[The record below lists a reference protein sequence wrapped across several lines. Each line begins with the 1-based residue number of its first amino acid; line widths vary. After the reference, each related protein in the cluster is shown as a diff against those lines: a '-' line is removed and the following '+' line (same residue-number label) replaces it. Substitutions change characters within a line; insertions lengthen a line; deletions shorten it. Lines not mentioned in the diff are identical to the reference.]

1 MKQKL
6 TNRIL
11 SLLLVVVMLFSLIP
25 AAFAQ
30 SGHIKATQQEAVKVA
45 QGAQYQLELKNVFAD
60 GQGHSL
66 TYSVTNDSANKST
79 TAIKDGVYYFTCPTE
94 GEYTP
99 TITARCGSDGTTA
112 DITLHITVTAGEISD
127 NKQYDYDE
135 TPADKVT
142 VYVTVSSDGIPLLGT
157 DKDQTPLSHLQVTV
171 PYFDLA
177 RYGLQDF
184 YRYSTQNGQ
193 GTYVGT
199 EVIKRPTA
207 MHLFI
212 YLLERYYLG
221 LPESECGTGSSRDQL
236 FGDPLNMGVSNILG
250 DANVY
255 DEGHSPLKYSG
266 SATSTYM
273 QNFWGHDENLMYYRN
288 HRYPLMSPGWG
299 ATADYMLLS
308 DGDVM
313 DVAMF
318 SDWNFYTKG
327 AFCCIGAA
335 GSKLPAETLTVKQGS
350 ALRFTGLKY
359 GTQSVSDGGTDTF
372 LTVGESDA
380 ITYVCFN
387 QNWERVATAT
397 PVSETVDG
405 NFELDTSKL
414 APGTY
419 HLVGMEMDGGESA
432 SLAPATCDL
441 VVEGE
446 EISHTDAND
455 DGICDTCGKK
465 FDRAPRLIEG
475 VQDVKNQV
483 VVGTAY
489 LLGDLQNGK
498 IFFDPDGDK
507 LYVTGSGAMGSSQA
521 NYFYQR
527 STDGGNTWSE
537 ELSFAGALFGAT
549 TISLTENEP
558 GVYNYRFYAKSYEY
572 DENGQII
579 KANSSAD
586 EGNYWN
592 LELTVDLAENLDFN
606 TTFYLGKDQNYST
619 NGGKYPIIKL
629 YPSLGTDENGHAI
642 ADYEHPVPFLNSQF
656 AADENAAQG
665 YMDEKGTYNMQYATV
680 KGGWYVYEG
689 FGWNTETEAYD
700 IPLGGMQ
707 IKLPADG
714 NVDGALAGGTNIYL
728 RLLSV
733 YASSRMIGGSYFGAE
748 DYTARV
754 TCPIMQCDATMGTP
768 YVRGNYT
775 YYPTLFY
782 AGGNAC
788 LFNTYVY
795 PTDTDS
801 YIFNQAING
810 TLTAGNSVE
819 TKRLQ
824 ISQIVELT
832 VTVPETADFGLY
844 FQFNNFN
851 TSQQKPI
858 VDWSSKGDGTKTA
871 VYAVSKQNGN
881 YTWRL
886 TDTEDVYVTRGGW
899 LNSLS
904 SSTSM
909 SFDFSSGYT
918 DKLSHD
924 FTKLGTQTI
933 KRDEADLQVFVS
945 PTGAKALGSGT
956 ERIRAY
962 RMWELINSDA
972 GNIMVEPDFVWN
984 KLSGPAGISFVDD
997 TAEITGNQVD
1007 SGNARH
1013 NWADISANGG
1023 TSIFAV
1029 RYDAMDMDTGNN
1041 KTHAGYYPATNPDR
1055 VAFVVVAD
1063 ELGSAVANVPF
1074 NGDFAAN
1081 ARLDGWDY
1089 IYDTWYYLRS
1099 DAQPALTFTTSD
1111 AVKVEYAFGLTDGK
1125 TMVST
1130 VSDFSSLTAAD
1141 GTYSIP
1147 LQAMNDSANNYGGTV
1162 IIRMTDSAGKYSY
1175 QLVKVAGIDV
1185 HVENISYP
1193 GEPVMPG
1200 STVRVTFDGLY
1211 RSVNKISGIFNPT
1224 TFYPRYTLAGQEVT
1238 GTTGQYQQMDSSS
1251 VTFTIPKDVSFE
1263 EGKDTTVVT
1272 ATNGYVFGSM
1282 YSAANPFGAMYYMTD
1297 VGVGTNFNAVM
1308 VAFAFQRLCDIDISV
1323 ARMPLT
1329 TVDFTVTGAAD
1340 YRFVLKDSDGVEQTA
1355 QNGVYSLGFGTY
1367 SYLVEADGCIRE
1379 NGLFTVSS
1387 ADNGRKSIS
1396 VVLRPTDETTW
1407 DGKTV
1412 TEAQPG
1418 SDGVYE
1424 ISTAAQLAWFAQQVN
1439 AGTGARYNARLTR
1452 DISLNS
1458 YSWTPIGISSSKTF
1472 KGSFDGNGHM
1482 VTDLYINST
1491 DNYQG
1496 LFGYISAAS
1505 IKNLGV
1511 TGTVTAIDK
1520 SYIGGLVGYAAGAY
1534 SIDGCFNAAHVTG
1547 KQTVAG
1553 IVGSGAKTGTIKNC
1567 YNTGNITG
1575 TKLVAGINA
1584 SASANSLAVAKNCF
1598 NVGAISGTANIGGV
1612 NTGAADKATNS
1623 FYLGGCCAGAASA
1636 AAGTPK
1642 TAAEMADAAFAAQLG
1657 SAFAHVENRAYPVL
1671 TWQSG
1676 EVCQHTVTEV
1686 KNAQPAT
1693 CTTDGYTGDTYCR
1706 LCGAKISE
1714 GHAIDALGHKLT
1726 KTEAKAA
1733 TCTEAGN
1740 SEYYTCSA
1748 CGKYFSDAEG
1758 KNAIEKDSWVIE
1770 ATGHKLTKTEAKA
1783 ATCTE
1788 AGNSEYYTCSACG
1801 KYFSDAEGKNAIE
1814 KDSWV
1819 IEANGHKL
1827 TKTEAKAATCTEA
1840 GNGEYY
1846 TCSACGKYFSDAEG
1860 KNEIAKGSWVIE
1872 ANDHNMTKTA
1882 AKAATCTEAGNS
1894 EYYTCSA
1901 CGKYFSDAK
1910 GKNEIAKDSWVIEAT
1925 GHKLTKTEA
1934 KAATCTEAGNS
1945 EYYTCSACGKYFSDA
1960 KGENEIAKDS
1970 WIIKAL
1976 GHVEVKDAA
1985 KAATCTETGLTEGVH
2000 CSRCNTVLKAQTET
2014 PALGHVEVKDAAKAA
2029 TCTETGLTEGV
2040 HCSRCNTVL
2049 KAQTETPALGHSYK
2063 NGVCTRCGAKNPN
2076 YKPAAPT
2083 ISTGYAAGTGKPT
2096 VKWNAVS
2103 GAAKYEVYRAATR
2116 NGTYKLMGTVTG
2128 TSYTDESAYA
2138 GYIYFYKV
2146 RVVDAGGVKS
2156 NFSAIHSGTC
2166 HCAMPVVSSG
2176 YVASTGKPTIK
2187 WTAVSGATEYRV
2199 YRAATRN
2206 GTYKLMGTVTGTGYT
2221 DESAYAGYTYFYKVK
2236 AVSKVKTSANS
2247 AYSTIVSAVC
2257 HCAKPVVSSGYV
2269 ASTGKPYIKWKAVNG
2284 AVKYQVYRAD
2294 TKTGTYKLLGTTTK
2308 TNYTDSTASAGYT
2321 YFYKVK
2327 AVSKVKTSANSASS
2341 AVISA
2346 VCHCAKPVVKI
2357 TTSSGD
2363 PKLTWSAVTGASKYQ
2378 VYRATSSGGTYT
2390 KIATTTA
2397 KTYTDKT
2404 VVSGKTYYYKVKAVS
2419 KVRPSANSAFSA
2431 VKSIKA
2437 K

>member
-6 TNRIL
+6 THRIL

-112 DITLHITVTAGEISD
+112 DITLHITVTAGEITD

-142 VYVTVSSDGIPLLGT
+142 VYVTVSNDGIPLLGT

-184 YRYSTQNGQ
+184 YRYATQNGQ
-193 GTYVGT
+193 GAYVGT

-236 FGDPLNMGVSNILG
+236 FGDPLNMGVSNILNE
-250 DANVY
+250 ANVY

-327 AFCCIGAA
+327 AFCCIGAS

-359 GTQSVSDGGTDTF
+359 GTKSVSDGGTDTF

-419 HLVGMEMDGGESA
+419 HLVGMEMDAGESA

-475 VQDVKNQV
+475 VQDVKDQV

-489 LLGDLQNGK
+489 LLSDLQSGK
-498 IFFDPDGDK
+498 IFKDPDGDK
-507 LYVTGSGAMGSSQA
+507 LYITGSGAMGSSQA

-537 ELSFAGALFGAT
+537 ELSFASAMFGAT

-572 DENGQII
+572 DKNGQII

-606 TTFYLGKDQNYST
+606 TTFYLGRDQNYST

-629 YPSLGTDENGHAI
+629 YPSLVTDENGHAI
-642 ADYEHPVPFLNSQF
+642 ADYDNPVPFLNSQF

-707 IKLPADG
+707 IKLPADS
-714 NVDGALAGGTNIYL
+714 NVDGAMAGGTNIYL

-733 YASSRMIGGSYFGAE
+733 YASNKMIGGSYFGAE

-768 YVRGNYT
+768 YVSGNYT

-795 PTDTDS
+795 PTDTDN

-810 TLTAGNSVE
+810 TLTAGYDVE

-832 VTVPETADFGLY
+832 VTVPERADFGLY

-858 VDWSSKGDGTKTA
+858 VDWSYKGDGTKTA

-886 TDTEDVYVTRGGW
+886 TDTEEEYVTRGGW

-909 SFDFSSGYT
+909 SFDFSSGNT

-945 PTGAKALGSGT
+945 PSGAKALGSGT

-984 KLSGPAGISFVDD
+984 KLSGPADISFVDD

-1041 KTHAGYYPATNPDR
+1041 KSHAGYYPATNPDR
-1055 VAFVVVAD
+1055 VAFAVVAD

-1130 VSDFSSLTAAD
+1130 VFDFSSLTAAD

-1224 TFYPRYTLAGQEVT
+1224 TFYPRYTLAGQEIT

-1282 YSAANPFGAMYYMTD
+1282 YSAANPFGAMYNMTD

-1323 ARMPLT
+1323 ARMPIT

-1340 YRFVLKDSDGVEQTA
+1340 YRFILKDSDGVEQTA

-1407 DGKTV
+1407 DGKTK
-1412 TEAQPG
+1412 TEPALV
-1418 SDGVYE
+1418 DGVYE

-1439 AGTGARYNARLTR
+1439 AGTGAKYSARLTR

-1491 DNYQG
+1491 NNYQG
-1496 LFGYISAAS
+1496 LFGNISAAS

-1553 IVGSGAKTGTIKNC
+1553 IAGSGAKTGTIKNC

-1584 SASANSLAVAKNCF
+1584 SSSANSLAVAENCF
-1598 NVGAISGTANIGGV
+1598 NVGAISGTANIGGI

-1623 FYLGGCCAGAASA
+1623 FYLKGCCAGAASA

-1642 TAAEMADAAFAAQLG
+1642 TAAEMADAAFAVQLG
-1657 SAFAHVENRAYPVL
+1657 SAFAHVENRVYPVL
-1671 TWQSG
+1671 TWQLH
-1676 EVCQHTVTEV
+1676 EHM
-1686 KNAQPAT
+1686 
-1693 CTTDGYTGDTYCR
+1693 
-1706 LCGAKISE
+1706 
-1714 GHAIDALGHKLT
+1714 LT

-1740 SEYYTCSA
+1740 SEYYTCSG
-1748 CGKYFSDAEG
+1748 CGKFFSDAKGE
-1758 KNAIEKDSWVIE
+1758 NEIAKDSWIIE

-1788 AGNSEYYTCSACG
+1788 AGNSEYYTCSG
-1801 KYFSDAEGKNAIE
+1801 
-1814 KDSWV
+1814 
-1819 IEANGHKL
+1819 
-1827 TKTEAKAATCTEA
+1827 
-1840 GNGEYY
+1840 
-1846 TCSACGKYFSDAEG
+1846 
-1860 KNEIAKGSWVIE
+1860 
-1872 ANDHNMTKTA
+1872 
-1882 AKAATCTEAGNS
+1882 
-1894 EYYTCSA
+1894 

-1910 GKNEIAKDSWVIEAT
+1910 GENEIAKDSWVIEAT

-1945 EYYTCSACGKYFSDA
+1945 EYYTCSGCGKYFSDA
-1960 KGENEIAKDS
+1960 KGENEITKDSWIIEAIGHKLTKTEAKAATCTEKGNSEYYTCSACGKYFSDAEGKNEIAKDSWVIEATGHNMTKTEAKAATCTEAGNSEYYTCSGCGKFFSDAEGKNEIAKDS

-2000 CSRCNTVLKAQTET
+2000 CSRCNTVLKAQTEIPALGHVEVKDAAKAATCTETGLTEGVHCSRCSAVLKAQTET

-2040 HCSRCNTVL
+2040 HCSRCNAVL
-2049 KAQTETPALGHSYK
+2049 KAQTETPALGHDYK
-2063 NGVCTRCGAKNPN
+2063 NGVCTRCDAKDPN
-2076 YKPAAPT
+2076 YKPAAPA
-2083 ISTGYAAGTGKPT
+2083 ISTSYAAGTGKPT
-2096 VKWNAVS
+2096 VKWNAVDR
-2103 GAAKYEVYRAATR
+2103 AVKYEVYRAATR

-2138 GYIYFYKV
+2138 GYTYFYKV
-2146 RVVDAGGVKS
+2146 TAVDAGGVKG
-2156 NFSAIHSGTC
+2156 NFSAIHSVIC
-2166 HCAMPVVSSG
+2166 HCAKPVASSG

-2206 GTYKLMGTVTGTGYT
+2206 GTYKLMSTVTGTGYT
-2221 DESAYAGYTYFYKVK
+2221 DESAY
-2236 AVSKVKTSANS
+2236 
-2247 AYSTIVSAVC
+2247 
-2257 HCAKPVVSSGYV
+2257 
-2269 ASTGKPYIKWKAVNG
+2269 
-2284 AVKYQVYRAD
+2284 
-2294 TKTGTYKLLGTTTK
+2294 
-2308 TNYTDSTASAGYT
+2308 AGYT

-2357 TTSSGD
+2357 TTSNGD

-2390 KIATTTA
+2390 KVATTTA

-2404 VVSGKTYYYKVKAVS
+2404 AVSGKTYYYKVKAVS
-2419 KVRPSANSAFSA
+2419 KVKTSANSVFSA
-2431 VKSIKA
+2431 VKSIRA

>member
-1 MKQKL
+1 MCAGVMRYGIFLPGMHRLPLREAGIFCRVRWPFSSPPGRLHTELCKEVSMKQKL
-6 TNRIL
+6 THRIL

-30 SGHIKATQQEAVKVA
+30 SGHITATQQEAVKVA

-112 DITLHITVTAGEISD
+112 DITLHITVTAGEITDS
-127 NKQYDYDE
+127 KQYDYDE

-142 VYVTVSSDGIPLLGT
+142 VYVTVSNDGIPLLGT

-177 RYGLQDF
+177 RYGLQDC
-184 YRYSTQNGQ
+184 YRYATQNGQ
-193 GTYVGT
+193 GAYVGT

-255 DEGHSPLKYSG
+255 DEGHSPLKYTG

-327 AFCCIGAA
+327 AFCCIGAS

-419 HLVGMEMDGGESA
+419 HLVGMEMDAGKSA

-475 VQDVKNQV
+475 VQDVKDQV

-489 LLGDLQNGK
+489 LLSDLQSGK

-507 LYVTGSGAMGSSQA
+507 LYITGSGAMGSSQA

-537 ELSFAGALFGAT
+537 ELSFAGAMFGAT

-572 DENGQII
+572 DKNGQIV

-592 LELTVDLAENLDFN
+592 LELRVDLAENLDFN
-606 TTFYLGKDQNYST
+606 TTFYLGRDQNYST

-629 YPSLGTDENGHAI
+629 YPSLGTDENGHAV
-642 ADYEHPVPFLNSQF
+642 ADYDNPVPFLNSQF

-707 IKLPADG
+707 IKLPADS
-714 NVDGALAGGTNIYL
+714 NVDGAMAGGTNIYL

-733 YASSRMIGGSYFGAE
+733 YASNKMIGGSYFGAE

-768 YVRGNYT
+768 YVSGNYT

-819 TKRLQ
+819 TKSLQ

-832 VTVPETADFGLY
+832 VTVPERADFGLY

-858 VDWSSKGDGTKTA
+858 VDWSSKDDGTKTA

-886 TDTEDVYVTRGGW
+886 TDTEEEYVTRGGW

-909 SFDFSSGYT
+909 SFDFSSGNT

-945 PTGAKALGSGT
+945 PSGAKALGSGT

-1041 KTHAGYYPATNPDR
+1041 KSHAGYYPATNPDR
-1055 VAFVVVAD
+1055 VAFAVVAD

-1224 TFYPRYTLAGQEVT
+1224 TFYPRYTLAGQEIT

-1263 EGKDTTVVT
+1263 EGKDTTVIT

-1282 YSAANPFGAMYYMTD
+1282 YSAANPFGAMYNMTD

-1308 VAFAFQRLCDIDISV
+1308 VTFAFQRLCDIDISV
-1323 ARMPLT
+1323 ARMPIT

-1340 YRFVLKDSDGVEQTA
+1340 YRFILKDSDGVEQTA

-1396 VVLRPTDETTW
+1396 VVLRPTDEATW

-1412 TEAQPG
+1412 TEVQPG

-1439 AGTGARYNARLTR
+1439 AGTGAKYKARLTR

-1458 YSWTPIGISSSKTF
+1458 YSWTPIGISSYKTF

-1491 DNYQG
+1491 NNYQG

-1520 SYIGGLVGYAAGAY
+1520 SFIGGLVGYAAGAY

-1584 SASANSLAVAKNCF
+1584 SASANSLAVAQNCF
-1598 NVGAISGTANIGGV
+1598 NVGAISGTANIGGI

-1623 FYLGGCCAGAASA
+1623 FYLKGCCAGAASA

-1671 TWQSG
+1671 TWQLH
-1676 EVCQHTVTEV
+1676 EHKLTKTEV
-1686 KNAQPAT
+1686 KAAT
-1693 CTTDGYTGDTYCR
+1693 CTEAGNSEYYTCSG
-1706 LCGAKISE
+1706 CGKYFSDAKGKNEIAKDSWVIAATGHNMTKTEAKAATCTEAGNSE
-1714 GHAIDALGHKLT
+1714 YYTCGTCGKYFSDAEGKNAIEKDSWIIEATGHNMT

-1758 KNAIEKDSWVIE
+1758 KNEITKDSWI
-1770 ATGHKLTKTEAKA
+1770 
-1783 ATCTE
+1783 
-1788 AGNSEYYTCSACG
+1788 
-1801 KYFSDAEGKNAIE
+1801 
-1814 KDSWV
+1814 
-1819 IEANGHKL
+1819 
-1827 TKTEAKAATCTEA
+1827 
-1840 GNGEYY
+1840 
-1846 TCSACGKYFSDAEG
+1846 
-1860 KNEIAKGSWVIE
+1860 
-1872 ANDHNMTKTA
+1872 
-1882 AKAATCTEAGNS
+1882 
-1894 EYYTCSA
+1894 
-1901 CGKYFSDAK
+1901 
-1910 GKNEIAKDSWVIEAT
+1910 IEAT

-1970 WIIKAL
+1970 WIIDALGHVEVKDAAKAATCTEKGLTEGSHCSRCNTVLKAQTETPAL

-2040 HCSRCNTVL
+2040 HCSRCNAVL
-2049 KAQTETPALGHSYK
+2049 KAQTETPALGHVEVKDAAKAATCTETGLTEGVHCSRCNAVLKAQTETPALGHDYK
-2063 NGVCTRCGAKNPN
+2063 NGVCIRCGAKDPN

-2083 ISTGYAAGTGKPT
+2083 ISTGFVASTGKPT
-2096 VKWNAVS
+2096 VKWSTVS
-2103 GAAKYEVYRAATR
+2103 GAAKYEVYRADTR

-2146 RVVDAGGVKS
+2146 RVVDAGGVKG
-2156 NFSAIHSGTC
+2156 NFSTILSGTC

-2187 WTAVSGATEYRV
+2187 WTAVSGATEYQV
-2199 YRAATRN
+2199 YRADTRN
-2206 GTYKLMGTVTGTGYT
+2206 GTYKLMGTVTGTSYT
-2221 DESAYAGYTYFYKVK
+2221 DESANAGYIYFYKVK
-2236 AVSKVKTSANS
+2236 AVSKVRSAADSNFS
-2247 AYSTIVSAVC
+2247 AVVSA
-2257 HCAKPVVSSGYV
+2257 
-2269 ASTGKPYIKWKAVNG
+2269 T
-2284 AVKYQVYRAD
+2284 
-2294 TKTGTYKLLGTTTK
+2294 
-2308 TNYTDSTASAGYT
+2308 
-2321 YFYKVK
+2321 
-2327 AVSKVKTSANSASS
+2327 
-2341 AVISA
+2341 
-2346 VCHCAKPVVKI
+2346 CHCAKPVVKI
-2357 TTSSGD
+2357 TTSGGD
-2363 PKLTWSAVTGASKYQ
+2363 PKLTWNAVTNASKYE
-2378 VYRATSSGGTYT
+2378 VYRATSKTGTYT
-2390 KIATTTA
+2390 KVATTTA
-2397 KTYTDKT
+2397 KSYTDKT
-2404 VVSGKTYYYKVKAVS
+2404 AKAGTTYYYKVKAVS

-2431 VKSIKA
+2431 IKSIKA

>member
-6 TNRIL
+6 THRIL

-30 SGHIKATQQEAVKVA
+30 SGHITATQQEAVKVA
-45 QGAQYQLELKNVFAD
+45 QGAQYQLELKNAFAD

-255 DEGHSPLKYSG
+255 DEEHSPLKYSG

-327 AFCCIGAA
+327 AFCCIGAS

-419 HLVGMEMDGGESA
+419 HLVGMEMDAGESA

-441 VVEGE
+441 VVEGVE
-446 EISHTDAND
+446 TSHTDAND

-475 VQDVKNQV
+475 VQDVKDQV
-483 VVGTAY
+483 EVGTAY
-489 LLGDLQNGK
+489 LLSDLQSGK

-537 ELSFAGALFGAT
+537 ELSFAGAMFGAT

-558 GVYNYRFYAKSYEY
+558 GVYNYRFYAKSYER
-572 DENGQII
+572 DENGQIV

-592 LELTVDLAENLDFN
+592 LELTVDQAENLDFN

-707 IKLPADG
+707 IKLPADS
-714 NVDGALAGGTNIYL
+714 NVDGAMAGGTNIYL

-733 YASSRMIGGSYFGAE
+733 YASNKMIGGSYFGAK

-801 YIFNQAING
+801 YIFSQAING
-810 TLTAGNSVE
+810 TLTAGNSVQ
-819 TKRLQ
+819 TKSLQ

-858 VDWSSKGDGTKTA
+858 VDWSYKGDGTKTA

-909 SFDFSSGYT
+909 SFDFSSGNT

-1029 RYDAMDMDTGNN
+1029 RYDAMDMDTSNN
-1041 KTHAGYYPATNPDR
+1041 KSHAGYYPATNPDR
-1055 VAFVVVAD
+1055 VAFAVVAD

-1130 VSDFSSLTAAD
+1130 VSDFSSLTATD

-1175 QLVKVAGIDV
+1175 QLVKVAGMDV

-1238 GTTGQYQQMDSSS
+1238 GTTDQYQQMDSSS

-1297 VGVGTNFNAVM
+1297 VGVGTNFNAVT

-1407 DGKTV
+1407 DGKTK
-1412 TEAQPG
+1412 TEPALV
-1418 SDGVYE
+1418 DGVYE
-1424 ISTAAQLAWFAQQVN
+1424 ISTAAQLAWFAKQVN
-1439 AGTGARYNARLTR
+1439 AGTGAKYKARLTR

-1458 YSWTPIGISSSKTF
+1458 YSWTPIGISSYKTF

-1491 DNYQG
+1491 NNYQG

-1511 TGTVTAIDK
+1511 TGTVTAIDN

-1534 SIDGCFNAAHVTG
+1534 TIDGCFNAAHVTG

-1553 IVGSGAKTGTIKNC
+1553 IAGSGAKAGTIKNC
-1567 YNTGNITG
+1567 YNTGSITG

-1584 SASANSLAVAKNCF
+1584 SSSSNSLAVAENCF
-1598 NVGAISGTANIGGV
+1598 NVGAISGTANIGGI

-1623 FYLGGCCAGAASA
+1623 FYLEGCCAGAASA

-1671 TWQSG
+1671 TWQLH
-1676 EVCQHTVTEV
+1676 EHML
-1686 KNAQPAT
+1686 N
-1693 CTTDGYTGDTYCR
+1693 
-1706 LCGAKISE
+1706 
-1714 GHAIDALGHKLT
+1714 

-1748 CGKYFSDAEG
+1748 CGKYFR
-1758 KNAIEKDSWVIE
+1758 
-1770 ATGHKLTKTEAKA
+1770 
-1783 ATCTE
+1783 
-1788 AGNSEYYTCSACG
+1788 
-1801 KYFSDAEGKNAIE
+1801 
-1814 KDSWV
+1814 
-1819 IEANGHKL
+1819 
-1827 TKTEAKAATCTEA
+1827 
-1840 GNGEYY
+1840 
-1846 TCSACGKYFSDAEG
+1846 DAEG
-1860 KNEIAKGSWVIE
+1860 KNEIAKDSWIIE
-1872 ANDHNMTKTA
+1872 ANGHDMTKTA
-1882 AKAATCTEAGNS
+1882 
-1894 EYYTCSA
+1894 
-1901 CGKYFSDAK
+1901 
-1910 GKNEIAKDSWVIEAT
+1910 
-1925 GHKLTKTEA
+1925 A

-2049 KAQTETPALGHSYK
+2049 KAQTETPALGHVEVKDAAKAATCTEKGLTEGVHCSRCSAVLKAQTETPALGHVEVKDAAKAATCTETGLTEGVHCSRCNTVLKAQTSTPALGHDYK
-2063 NGVCTRCGAKNPN
+2063 NGVCTRCGAKDPN

-2083 ISTGYAAGTGKPT
+2083 ISTSYAAGTGKPT
-2096 VKWNAVS
+2096 VKWNAVDR
-2103 GAAKYEVYRAATR
+2103 AVKYQVYRAATR
-2116 NGTYKLMGTVTG
+2116 NGTYKLLGTVTG

-2138 GYIYFYKV
+2138 GYTYFYKV
-2146 RVVDAGGVKS
+2146 TAVDAGGVKG
-2156 NFSAIHSGTC
+2156 NFSAIHSVIC
-2166 HCAMPVVSSG
+2166 HCAKPVVSSG

-2206 GTYKLMGTVTGTGYT
+2206 GTYKLLGTVTGTGYT
-2221 DESAYAGYTYFYKVK
+2221 DESANAGYTYFYKVK

-2247 AYSTIVSAVC
+2247 TSSAVISAVC
-2257 HCAKPVVSSGYV
+2257 HCAKPTVTPDYLT
-2269 ASTGKPYIKWKAVNG
+2269 STGKPYIKWKAVNG
-2284 AVKYQVYRAD
+2284 AVKYEVYRAG

-2327 AVSKVKTSANSASS
+2327 AVSKVKTSANSAYSTI
-2341 AVISA
+2341 VSA

-2363 PKLTWSAVTGASKYQ
+2363 PKLTWNAVTNASKYE
-2378 VYRATSSGGTYT
+2378 VYRATSKTGTYT
-2390 KIATTTA
+2390 KVATTTA
-2397 KTYTDKT
+2397 KRYTDKT
-2404 VVSGKTYYYKVKAVS
+2404 AKAGTTYYYKVKAVS

-2431 VKSIKA
+2431 IKSIKA

>member
-112 DITLHITVTAGEISD
+112 DITLHITVTAGEITD

-142 VYVTVSSDGIPLLGT
+142 VYVTVSNDGIPLLGT

-184 YRYSTQNGQ
+184 YRYATQNGQ
-193 GTYVGT
+193 GAYVGT

-236 FGDPLNMGVSNILG
+236 FGGPLNAGVSNILG

-255 DEGHSPLKYSG
+255 DEGHSPLKYTG

-318 SDWNFYTKG
+318 TDWNFYTKG
-327 AFCCIGAA
+327 AFCCIGAS

-359 GTQSVSDGGTDTF
+359 GTKSVSDGGTDTF

-419 HLVGMEMDGGESA
+419 HLVGMEMDAGESA

-475 VQDVKNQV
+475 VQDVKDQV
-483 VVGTAY
+483 EVGTAY
-489 LLGDLQNGK
+489 LLSDLQSGK

-537 ELSFAGALFGAT
+537 ELSFAGAMFGAT

-572 DENGQII
+572 DKNGQII

-606 TTFYLGKDQNYST
+606 TTFYLGRDQNYST

-707 IKLPADG
+707 IKLPADS
-714 NVDGALAGGTNIYL
+714 NVDGAMAGGTNIYL

-733 YASSRMIGGSYFGAE
+733 YASNKMIGGSYFRAE

-768 YVRGNYT
+768 YVSGNYT

-795 PTDTDS
+795 PTDTDN
-801 YIFNQAING
+801 YIFSQTING
-810 TLTAGNSVE
+810 TLTAGSSVE

-832 VTVPETADFGLY
+832 VTVPERADFGLY

-858 VDWSSKGDGTKTA
+858 VDWSSKDDGTKTA

-886 TDTEDVYVTRGGW
+886 TDTEEEYVTRGGW

-909 SFDFSSGYT
+909 SFDFSSGNT

-997 TAEITGNQVD
+997 TAVITGNQVD

-1041 KTHAGYYPATNPDR
+1041 KSHAGYYPATNPDR

-1224 TFYPRYTLAGQEVT
+1224 TFYPRYTLAGQEIT

-1282 YSAANPFGAMYYMTD
+1282 YSAANPFGTMYNMTD
-1297 VGVGTNFNAVM
+1297 VGVGTNFNAVN

-1340 YRFVLKDSDGVEQTA
+1340 YRFILKDSDGVEQTA

-1407 DGKTV
+1407 DGKTK
-1412 TEAQPG
+1412 TEPALV
-1418 SDGVYE
+1418 DGVYE
-1424 ISTAAQLAWFAQQVN
+1424 ISTAAQLAWFAKQVN
-1439 AGTGARYNARLTR
+1439 AGTGAKYKARLTR

-1458 YSWTPIGISSSKTF
+1458 YSWTPIGISSSKAF
-1472 KGSFDGNGHM
+1472 KGTFDGNGHM

-1496 LFGYISAAS
+1496 LFGSISTAS

-1520 SYIGGLVGYAAGAY
+1520 SFIGGLVGYAAGKY

-1547 KQTVAG
+1547 EKTVAG
-1553 IVGSGAKTGTIKNC
+1553 IVGSGAKTGTITNC

-1598 NVGAISGTANIGGV
+1598 NVGAISGTANIGGI

-1623 FYLGGCCAGAASA
+1623 FYLKGCCAGAASA

-1671 TWQSG
+1671 TWQLH
-1676 EVCQHTVTEV
+1676 E
-1686 KNAQPAT
+1686 
-1693 CTTDGYTGDTYCR
+1693 
-1706 LCGAKISE
+1706 
-1714 GHAIDALGHKLT
+1714 HKLT

-1740 SEYYTCSA
+1740 SEYYTCSGCGKYFRDA
-1748 CGKYFSDAEG
+1748 EGKNEIAKDSWVIEALGHNMTKTEAKAATCTEAGNSEYYTCSGCGKYFSDAEG

-1770 ATGHKLTKTEAKA
+1770 ATG
-1783 ATCTE
+1783 
-1788 AGNSEYYTCSACG
+1788 
-1801 KYFSDAEGKNAIE
+1801 
-1814 KDSWV
+1814 
-1819 IEANGHKL
+1819 
-1827 TKTEAKAATCTEA
+1827 
-1840 GNGEYY
+1840 
-1846 TCSACGKYFSDAEG
+1846 
-1860 KNEIAKGSWVIE
+1860 
-1872 ANDHNMTKTA
+1872 HNMTKTA

-1910 GKNEIAKDSWVIEAT
+1910 GENEIAKDSWVIEAT
-1925 GHKLTKTEA
+1925 GHKLTKTEAKAATCTEAGNSEYYTCSGCGKFFSDAGGKNEIAKDSWIIEANDHNMTKTAA

-2049 KAQTETPALGHSYK
+2049 KAQTETPALGHDYK
-2063 NGVCTRCGAKNPN
+2063 NGVCTRCDAKDPN

-2083 ISTGYAAGTGKPT
+2083 ISTSYAASTGKPT
-2096 VKWNAVS
+2096 VKWSTVS

-2128 TSYTDESAYA
+2128 TSYTDKSAYA
-2138 GYIYFYKV
+2138 GYTYFYKV
-2146 RVVDAGGVKS
+2146 TAVDAGGVKG
-2156 NFSAIHSGTC
+2156 NFSAIHSVIC
-2166 HCAMPVVSSG
+2166 HCAKPVVSSG

-2206 GTYKLMGTVTGTGYT
+2206 GTYKLMGTVTGTSYT

-2236 AVSKVKTSANS
+2236 AVSKVKTAANS
-2247 AYSTIVSAVC
+2247 ASSAVISAVC
-2257 HCAKPVVSSGYV
+2257 RCAKPVVSSGYV
-2269 ASTGKPYIKWKAVNG
+2269 ASTGKPTIKWTAVSG
-2284 AVKYQVYRAD
+2284 ATEYRVYRAA
-2294 TKTGTYKLLGTTTK
+2294 TRNGTYKLLGTTTK

-2357 TTSSGD
+2357 TTSNGD

-2390 KIATTTA
+2390 KVATTTA

-2404 VVSGKTYYYKVKAVS
+2404 AVSGKTYYYKVKAVS
-2419 KVRPSANSAFSA
+2419 KVKTTANSAFSA
-2431 VKSIKA
+2431 IKSIKA

>member
-6 TNRIL
+6 THRIL

-112 DITLHITVTAGEISD
+112 DITLHITVTAGEITD

-142 VYVTVSSDGIPLLGT
+142 VYVTVSNDGIPLLGT

-184 YRYSTQNGQ
+184 YRYATQNGQ

-236 FGDPLNMGVSNILG
+236 FGDPLNMGVSNILNE
-250 DANVY
+250 ANVY
-255 DEGHSPLKYSG
+255 DEGHSPLKYTG

-318 SDWNFYTKG
+318 TDWNFYTKG
-327 AFCCIGAA
+327 AFCCIGAS

-359 GTQSVSDGGTDTF
+359 GTKSVSDGGTDTF

-419 HLVGMEMDGGESA
+419 HLVGMEMDAGKSA

-475 VQDVKNQV
+475 VQDVKDQV
-483 VVGTAY
+483 EVGTAY
-489 LLGDLQNGK
+489 LLSDLQSGK

-537 ELSFAGALFGAT
+537 ELSFAGAMFGAT

-572 DENGQII
+572 DKNGQII

-606 TTFYLGKDQNYST
+606 TTFYLGRDQNYST

-707 IKLPADG
+707 IKLPADS

-733 YASSRMIGGSYFGAE
+733 YASNKMIGGSYFGAE

-768 YVRGNYT
+768 YVSGNYT

-795 PTDTDS
+795 PTDTDN

-824 ISQIVELT
+824 ISQIVELI
-832 VTVPETADFGLY
+832 VTVPERADFGLY

-886 TDTEDVYVTRGGW
+886 TDTEEEYVTRGGW

-909 SFDFSSGYT
+909 SFDFSSGNT

-945 PTGAKALGSGT
+945 PSGAKALGSGT

-1041 KTHAGYYPATNPDR
+1041 KSHAGYYPATNPDR
-1055 VAFVVVAD
+1055 VAFAVVAD

-1323 ARMPLT
+1323 ARMPIT

-1340 YRFVLKDSDGVEQTA
+1340 YRFILKDSDGVEQTA

-1412 TEAQPG
+1412 TKVQPG

-1439 AGTGARYNARLTR
+1439 AGTGAKYSARLTR

-1458 YSWTPIGISSSKTF
+1458 YSWTPIGISSYKAF

-1491 DNYQG
+1491 NNYQG

-1520 SYIGGLVGYAAGAY
+1520 SFIGGLVGYAAGAY

-1553 IVGSGAKTGTIKNC
+1553 IAGSGAMAGTIKNC

-1598 NVGAISGTANIGGV
+1598 NVGAISGMANIGGI
-1612 NTGAADKATNS
+1612 NTGAADKATSS
-1623 FYLGGCCAGAASA
+1623 FYLKGCCAGAASA
-1636 AAGTPK
+1636 AAGTSK

-1657 SAFAHVENRAYPVL
+1657 SAFAHVENRVYPVL
-1671 TWQSG
+1671 TWQLH
-1676 EVCQHTVTEV
+1676 E
-1686 KNAQPAT
+1686 
-1693 CTTDGYTGDTYCR
+1693 
-1706 LCGAKISE
+1706 
-1714 GHAIDALGHKLT
+1714 HKLT

-1748 CGKYFSDAEG
+1748 CGKYFGDAEG
-1758 KNAIEKDSWVIE
+1758 KNEITKDSWIIE
-1770 ATGHKLTKTEAKA
+1770 AIGHKLTKTE
-1783 ATCTE
+1783 
-1788 AGNSEYYTCSACG
+1788 
-1801 KYFSDAEGKNAIE
+1801 
-1814 KDSWV
+1814 
-1819 IEANGHKL
+1819 
-1827 TKTEAKAATCTEA
+1827 
-1840 GNGEYY
+1840 
-1846 TCSACGKYFSDAEG
+1846 
-1860 KNEIAKGSWVIE
+1860 
-1872 ANDHNMTKTA
+1872 
-1882 AKAATCTEAGNS
+1882 
-1894 EYYTCSA
+1894 
-1901 CGKYFSDAK
+1901 
-1910 GKNEIAKDSWVIEAT
+1910 
-1925 GHKLTKTEA
+1925 
-1934 KAATCTEAGNS
+1934 
-1945 EYYTCSACGKYFSDA
+1945 
-1960 KGENEIAKDS
+1960 
-1970 WIIKAL
+1970 
-1976 GHVEVKDAA
+1976 A

-2049 KAQTETPALGHSYK
+2049 KAQTSTPALGHNYK
-2063 NGVCTRCGAKNPN
+2063 NGVCTRCGAKDPN

-2083 ISTGYAAGTGKPT
+2083 ISTGFVASTGKPT
-2096 VKWNAVS
+2096 VKWNAVDR
-2103 GAAKYEVYRAATR
+2103 AVKYQVYRAATR
-2116 NGTYKLMGTVTG
+2116 NGTYKLVGTVTG

-2138 GYIYFYKV
+2138 GYTYFYKV
-2146 RVVDAGGVKS
+2146 TAVDAGGVKG
-2156 NFSAIHSGTC
+2156 NFSAIHSVIC
-2166 HCAMPVVSSG
+2166 HCAKPVVSSG

-2247 AYSTIVSAVC
+2247 VYSAAISAIS
-2257 HCAKPVVSSGYV
+2257 HCAKPTVTPDYLT
-2269 ASTGKPYIKWKAVNG
+2269 STGKPYIKWKAVNG
-2284 AVKYQVYRAD
+2284 AVKYQVYRAA
-2294 TKTGTYKLLGTTTK
+2294 TSGGTYKLLGTTTK

-2357 TTSSGD
+2357 TTSNGD

-2390 KIATTTA
+2390 KVATTTA

-2404 VVSGKTYYYKVKAVS
+2404 AVSGKTYYYKVKAVS
-2419 KVRPSANSAFSA
+2419 KVKTSANSAFSA
-2431 VKSIKA
+2431 VKSIRA